1 MPEIKEWTLMFYFA
15 SDNPLAISVV
25 SQLKAIKAA
34 GFHPEANV
42 VTQFDPYTEGTPTH
56 IFDVNLINKLKHPG
70 TADFGFCERVPV
82 VRNLIEDKLWRDER
96 TRPVET
102 RVGETVTET
111 PGELVRTALQR
122 RFGAEY
128 TPPRAPFGLNT
139 IHTNGNSRQ
148 FEEPDPDVSL
158 AEFLRFCADNY
169 PAKHYMLFMLGHG
182 VVVGNDIFMLDE
194 HTSSENSL
202 TLTDL
207 ARVLKDFK
215 SSIQLA
221 GSSFE
226 LVSFHSCSVSSLEV
240 AFELQDT
247 AKYMLA
253 SQGPAFVGSWPYRH
267 ILIRIFNELGDPAH
281 VNRNINIK
289 ELLLNLHRYCL
300 LNSADFLLA
309 GYSFQVT
316 LCDLTKIPILKEPIE
331 NLVQALLDGLQDL
344 TSRDYI
350 LLSHWKAQS
359 FFNEMYTDLYD
370 FCFCFNNKVIELRE
384 EIKARREPR
393 GRLTPQL
400 RAIESACE
408 EVMDLLVKENPKRAG
423 HPSIDQIIIAADQLG
438 PAFQYS
444 RGFSV
449 YFPWAEP
456 SADNRIMNEYEHY
469 RFNTDFDST
478 SWLTFLRAYFE
489 QTMRDVSSTEPDH
502 RRYLPLLDTAAIREA
517 NLDEDLASLVY
528 TSEGMLTSDFALGP
542 AKGDPTDKTGG
553 DQGVVTIKNYPR
565 DIRPRRARRR
575 QGSQFPMPEGFT
587 VLEQNGQNGNG
598 NGNHS

>member
-70 TADFGFCERVPV
+70 TADFGFCEQVPV

-96 TRPVET
+96 TRSVEV
-102 RVGETVTET
+102 RVGNNVTDT
-111 PGELVRTALQR
+111 PGEFVRTALQR
-122 RFGAEY
+122 RYGTTY
-128 TPPRAPFGLNT
+128 SPPRPPFGLNGL
-139 IHTNGNSRQ
+139 HTNGNSRV

-158 AEFLRFCADNY
+158 AEFLRFCKDNY
-169 PAKHYMLFMLGHG
+169 PAKHYMLFLLGHG

-194 HTSSENSL
+194 HTTSENSL
-202 TLTDL
+202 KLTDL
-207 ARVLKDFK
+207 ARILKDFNE
-215 SSIQLA
+215 SIESA
-221 GSSFE
+221 GTFE

-253 SQGPAFVGSWPYRH
+253 SEGPAFVGSWPYRH
-267 ILIRIFNELGDPAH
+267 ILIRIFNALGDPNN
-281 VNRNINIK
+281 VNRNIDVK
-289 ELLLNLHRYCL
+289 QLLLNIHKYCL

-316 LCDLTKIPILKEPIE
+316 LCDLTKIPRLREPIE
-331 NLVQALLDGLQDL
+331 DLAQALLVGLQDL

-359 FFNEMYTDLYD
+359 FFNEMYTDIYD

-384 EIKARREPR
+384 EIRAHREPR
-393 GRLTPQL
+393 TRLTRQL
-400 RAIESACE
+400 LNIEAACE
-408 EVMDLLVKENPKRAG
+408 RVMDLLVKENPKRDG
-423 HPSIDQIIIAADQLG
+423 HPDIEQIIIAADSLG

-456 SADNRIMNEYEHY
+456 SGDNRILNEYQTY
-469 RFNTDFDST
+469 RFHTDFEFT
-478 SWLTFLRAYFE
+478 SWLTFLREYFD

-502 RRYLPLLDTAAIREA
+502 RRFLPLLDTNAIREA

-553 DQGVVTIKNYPR
+553 DSDATIIKNYPR

-575 QGSQFPMPEGFT
+575 QGNQFPMPEGFT

-598 NGNHS
+598 NGNH